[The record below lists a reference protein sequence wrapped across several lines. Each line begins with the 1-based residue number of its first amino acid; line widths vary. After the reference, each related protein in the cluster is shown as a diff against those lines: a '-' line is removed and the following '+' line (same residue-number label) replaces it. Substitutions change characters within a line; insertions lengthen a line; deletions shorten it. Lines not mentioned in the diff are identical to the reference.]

1 MLLKIG
7 INGYGTIGR
16 RLAHA
21 IAKQDDMKVV
31 GAAKTR
37 PDFKAMDAVN
47 RGVPLYCSVP
57 GNESKFKEAGME
69 LAGSLE
75 DLLSSID
82 LVIDCAPSKM
92 GLENKALY
100 EKHGLKMM
108 FQGGEK
114 SSTAEVSFNAQNN
127 YADAIGKQSVRVVS
141 CNTTGLARTLGDVR
155 TLSDTGKVRTVM
167 VRRAADPGQSN
178 KGPINAIKPTPEMPS
193 HHGPDLKTVIPG
205 INIMSIA
212 FAVSS
217 TLMHS
222 HAIMAELAE
231 PLDRETI
238 LNKFRENPRV
248 RVYRVADGFKTTA
261 EVMEHA
267 KDLGRD
273 MSDMYEI
280 IVWDECLNV
289 SEDGK
294 ELYYMQAVHQESDVV
309 PENIDCIRALGGIES
324 DPLKSMEK
332 TNKTLG
338 VGAGL

>member
-1 MLLKIG
+1 MLKIG

-21 IAKQDDMKVV
+21 IHKQDDMKLV

-47 RGVPLYCSVP
+47 RDIPLYCSVP
-57 GNESKFKEAGME
+57 GNESKFREAGIE
-69 LAGSLE
+69 LSGNLDE
-75 DLLSSID
+75 LLDSVDI
-82 LVIDCAPSKM
+82 VVDCAPSKM
-92 GLENKALY
+92 GMDNKALY
-100 EKHGLKMM
+100 QKHGLKMM

-114 SSTAEVSFNAQNN
+114 STTADVSFNAQNN
-127 YADAIGKQSVRVVS
+127 YEAAIGKESVRVVS
-141 CNTTGLARTLGDVR
+141 CNTTGLARTLGNLR
-155 TLSDTGKVRTVM
+155 ELSDTGQVRTVM
-167 VRRAADPGQSN
+167 VRRAADPGQSG

-193 HHGPDLKTVIPG
+193 HHGPDLKTVIPD

-212 FAVSS
+212 FAVST

-222 HAIMAELAE
+222 HAIMAELKE
-231 PLDRETI
+231 SLDRETV

-248 RVYRVADGFKTTA
+248 RVLRVQDGFKTTA

-294 ELYYMQAVHQESDVV
+294 ELYFMQAVHQESDVV

-324 DPLKSMEK
+324 DAEKSMAK
-332 TNKTLG
+332 TNKTLKIG
-338 VGAGL
+338 VGK